1 MERIAF
7 SRSERTGRWVKARPT
22 GGTCFTITYDRL
34 ERLLVE
40 NGALRKGKEKV
51 ERFEIDEHG
60 VTVFME
66 TADQSQA
73 LVIRP
78 ANLGPRLP

>member
-7 SRSERTGRWVKARPT
+7 SRSERTGRWVKGRPT
-22 GGTCFTITYDRL
+22 GGTCFTISYDRL

-40 NGALRKGKEKV
+40 DGALRKGKERV
-51 ERFEIDEHG
+51 ERFEIDEYG
-60 VTVFME
+60 VTVFIE
-66 TADQSQA
+66 TDDQTLA
-73 LVIRP
+73 LRP